1 MDRRPL
7 AGTRGPPSHF
17 ELDTMSKTDD
27 MSVTDD
33 MSTTTTRQPARTAR
47 ANGKDQ
53 PGPADAPADGL
64 TRRSRRTRRDLIVA
78 ARSLL
83 EEQGVGALTAKAV
96 TDRADVGYGTFY
108 HHFESTEAVL
118 AAGIEESMREFAAE
132 MQRDFAD
139 ADDKAWVFTAS
150 MSSTFRM
157 LASHPALGWMLE
169 RPQVLAAALIEAC
182 GPFARRDID
191 AMIAAGDIEAEA
203 TSGVAYFEWI
213 LVGALVDASNSP
225 ARIREVEQRLMA
237 LVLRALGFGKDRS
250 AALLARLAG
259 GSKKP

>member
-1 MDRRPL
+1 
-7 AGTRGPPSHF
+7 
-17 ELDTMSKTDD
+17 MSKTDD
-27 MSVTDD
+27 MSILDD
-33 MSTTTTRQPARTAR
+33 MSTTTTRLPVRPARP
-47 ANGKDQ
+47 NGKA
-53 PGPADAPADGL
+53 PTVPADPPSDGL
-64 TRRSRRTRRDLIVA
+64 TRRSRRTRRDLIAA

-157 LASHPALGWMLE
+157 LATHPALGWMLE
-169 RPQVLAAALIEAC
+169 RPQVLAAALVEAC
-182 GPFARRDID
+182 GPFARRDIE
-191 AMIAAGDIEAEA
+191 AMIAAGDLEAEA
-203 TSGVAYFEWI
+203 ASGVAYFEWI
-213 LVGALVDASNSP
+213 LIGALVDVSKSP
-225 ARIREVEQRLMA
+225 ARIREVEQKLMA
-237 LVLRALGFGKDRS
+237 LVLRALGLEKDRS
-250 AALLARLAG
+250 VALLARLAG